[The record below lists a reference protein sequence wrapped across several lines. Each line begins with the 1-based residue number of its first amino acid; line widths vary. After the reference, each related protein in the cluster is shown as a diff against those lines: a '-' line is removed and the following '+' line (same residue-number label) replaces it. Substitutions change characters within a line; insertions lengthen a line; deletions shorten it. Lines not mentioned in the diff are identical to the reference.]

1 MLSCGEGG
9 STGAEVI
16 NQVNANTSDIEAIN
30 AVADVYE
37 TESNTDILDIPDTY
51 TNINNLVI
59 PNLPA
64 GQYLVG
70 VSFTYHLSVANKRI
84 DYKWSLNG
92 VIEEFNDSPK
102 DAISNVARCYVFP
115 FTQATDG
122 SFSISV
128 DIKKEDNSGTLDVAF
143 ANVWADK
150 KKELTP

>member
-16 NQVNANTSDIEAIN
+16 NQINANTSDIEAIN

-70 VSFTYHLSVANKRI
+70 VSFTYHLSVTNKRI
-84 DYKWSLNG
+84 DYRWLLNG
-92 VIEEFNDSPK
+92 VEEDFNDSPK

-115 FTQATDG
+115 FTQATEPLLMCG
-122 SFSISV
+122 QTRRRSLLLSKYFSNLVLYKLKTSR
-128 DIKKEDNSGTLDVAF
+128 VA
-143 ANVWADK
+143 V
-150 KKELTP
+150 